1 MNTNNNGF
9 DYIFV
14 FFFALGIIRIIAAIP
29 MIFDWPVAIALYGI
43 ISILLSIIFAKASLE
58 VENKKNK

>member
-1 MNTNNNGF
+1 
-9 DYIFV
+9 
-14 FFFALGIIRIIAAIP
+14 
-29 MIFDWPVAIALYGI
+29 VAIALYGI